1 MKAVK
6 IFSNNAV
13 SAIVNHK
20 EAVLIGAG
28 IGFHKHQ
35 GDEIDPKKIEK
46 TYYIQ
51 DNLQTRFLQLLDE
64 ARPEALEISEDIL
77 KYALKKGLKLKNQL
91 ILSLT
96 DHISFA
102 MERYEKGILLP
113 YLMLSE
119 TKLLYPKEFEVG
131 VWSIEEI
138 KRRYQIALPEYEAG
152 YIALQLA
159 SSSLDRDATYNT
171 LKMVKGTIDI
181 IQQTFNLTL
190 DSEDIDTLRLTTH
203 LKFLAQRIF
212 THAQW
217 DDSEMDDAYNMFASL
232 HDKNDECIN
241 RICEYI
247 SSTFNYTLNTQEKV
261 YLLVHLNKI
270 LH

>member
-77 KYALKKGLKLKNQL
+77 KYAR
-91 ILSLT
+91 
-96 DHISFA
+96 D
-102 MERYEKGILLP
+102 
-113 YLMLSE
+113 
-119 TKLLYPKEFEVG
+119 KEF
-131 VWSIEEI
+131 W
-138 KRRYQIALPEYEAG
+138 
-152 YIALQLA
+152 
-159 SSSLDRDATYNT
+159 
-171 LKMVKGTIDI
+171 
-181 IQQTFNLTL
+181 
-190 DSEDIDTLRLTTH
+190 
-203 LKFLAQRIF
+203 
-212 THAQW
+212 
-217 DDSEMDDAYNMFASL
+217 
-232 HDKNDECIN
+232 
-241 RICEYI
+241 
-247 SSTFNYTLNTQEKV
+247 EK
-261 YLLVHLNKI
+261 LI
-270 LH
+270 WG